1 MYISLDKVY
10 IGSMKKYPSLSE
22 LKAAGIPTGREAHLL
37 AVAAKKASAEASR
50 LGRQDARLA
59 RAFLGVV
66 AALPADARGE
76 FVDLFGKNFK

>member
-1 MYISLDKVY
+1 MTLAKVY
-10 IGSMKKYPSLSE
+10 TGTMKTYPKLSD

-37 AVAAKKASAEASR
+37 AVAAKKASVEASR

-76 FVDLFGKNFK
+76 FVDIFRKNFK

>member
-1 MYISLDKVY
+1 MYT
-10 IGSMKKYPSLSE
+10 GTMNKYPKLSD
-22 LKAAGIPTGREAHLL
+22 LKAAGVPTGREAHLR
-37 AVAAKKASAEASR
+37 ATAAKKAASEASR